1 MRPVIIEVGLNE
13 STRRESNPHVPYSAE
28 EVAEDI
34 LRCGEAGASIVHFHS
49 RDAASGVDALF
60 LPGWGRKDDIEFYGE
75 AMRRVR
81 EAGSDILMYPT
92 YPLLPLG
99 RPSDALERFE
109 HVFALAE
116 DPELAPHVAPVDMGS
131 WNVAFFAGGGFV
143 EVPEEFAVSV
153 NTLPH
158 ILEVVRRA
166 VDRGL
171 LLSLAAFEPG
181 HLRTILAC
189 VEQGLVTK
197 PMVKLFMS
205 DQWLQG
211 PWPDRDG
218 LEGYLRLMDRVGPGR
233 DHVEWIAV
241 PYAMSSKAAADDLR
255 RAALEL
261 GGHIRVGIGDN
272 PDASGGRSNAELV
285 REAVER
291 AAEAGRPVATVD
303 GVRKTFAV

>member
-13 STRRESNPHVPYSAE
+13 STRRESNPHVPYSPE

-49 RDAASGVDALF
+49 RDAASGLDALF
-60 LPGWGRKDDIEFYGE
+60 VPGWERKHDTEFYGE
-75 AMRRVR
+75 AMRQVR
-81 EAGSDILMYPT
+81 AAGSDILMYPT
-92 YPLLPLG
+92 YPTLPLG
-99 RPSDALERFE
+99 RPSKALERFE
-109 HVFALAE
+109 HVFALAD
-116 DPELAPHVAPVDMGS
+116 DPMLAPHLAPIDMGS
-131 WNVAFFAGGGFV
+131 WNIAFSVGGAFV
-143 EVPEEFAVSV
+143 EVPDEFAVSV

-158 ILEVVRRA
+158 ILEVMRSA
-166 VDRGL
+166 VDRGM

-189 VEQGLVTK
+189 LEQGLTPK

-218 LEGYLRLMDRVGPGR
+218 LEGYLRLIDRVGPGR
-233 DHVEWIAV
+233 EHVEWIVV
-241 PYAMSSKAAADDLR
+241 PYAMSSKRAADELR

-272 PDASGGRSNAELV
+272 PDASEGRSNAELV
-285 REAVER
+285 REAVQA
-291 AAEAGRPVATVD
+291 AAEAGRPVATVED
-303 GVRKTFAV
+303 VRRTFAV